1 MSSTSFP
8 KGTDIVLTGQWKDD
22 AGTPVNLTGVTFDLY
37 DVSAGI
43 APVASVVDAPT
54 GAVMVRIPW
63 VEGRRLGVEFSFRVR
78 LTAADLI
85 KTTTYEARF
94 LYQ

>member
-1 MSSTSFP
+1 MSSTSYP

-22 AGTPVNLTGVTFDLY
+22 AGIPVDLTGVTFDLY
-37 DVSAGI
+37 DVSVGI

-54 GAVMVRIPW
+54 GAVKIRIPW
-63 VEGRRLGVEFSFRVR
+63 VDGRRLGVEFSFRVR
-78 LTAADLI
+78 LTAADLT